1 MQRRVEGR
9 TKIARAKIAL
19 IGGGNIGGLL
29 AQIICEKNLG
39 DVSIFD
45 INAGV
50 AQGKALDISCSAPID
65 SFDATLRGGSDSE
78 LLADADVIIV
88 TAGLPRKPGMSRDD
102 LVESNAKIISSIAK
116 HIASEA
122 PQAFVICITNPLDV
136 MVGHL
141 QREAGLAPHKIVGMA
156 GVLDSARFRRFLA
169 DELGV
174 STQDVNAFV
183 LGGHGDTMV
192 PLARYSSVAGIP
204 LPEIIKMGW
213 LSQTRLDEI
222 VARTR
227 SGGAEVVGLMGTS
240 AYFAPA
246 AAAISMA
253 QSYLKDQKR
262 ILPCA
267 AYCAGEYGVDGLYV
281 GVPALIG
288 ANGVEKIIEISLDE
302 EEKSLFGKSVEAVET
317 LNKVLVQ
324 LRADKKI

>member
-1 MQRRVEGR
+1 MERRAQSIR
-9 TKIARAKIAL
+9 RAKIAL
-19 IGGGNIGGLL
+19 VGGGNIGGLL
-29 AQIICEKNLG
+29 AQLICEKNLG

-45 INAGV
+45 IQGGV
-50 AQGKALDISCSAPID
+50 AQGKALDISCSAPIE
-65 SFDATLRGGSDSE
+65 SFDSTLRGGSE
-78 LLADADVIIV
+78 EALLANADVIIV

-102 LVESNAKIISSIAK
+102 LVESNAKIVSSIAK
-116 HIASEA
+116 HIASQA
-122 PQAFVICITNPLDV
+122 ADAFVICITNPLDV

-141 QREAGLAPHKIVGMA
+141 QREAGLDPHKVVGMA

-174 STQDVNAFV
+174 STQDVSAFV
-183 LGGHGDTMV
+183 LGGHGDSMV
-192 PLARYSSVAGIP
+192 PLARYSSVGGIP
-204 LPEIIKMGW
+204 LPEIVSMGW
-213 LSQTRLDEI
+213 ISQGRIDEI

-227 SGGAEVVGLMGTS
+227 AGGAEVVELMGTS

-267 AYCAGEYGVDGLYV
+267 AYCEGQYGVAGLYV

-288 ANGVEKIIEISLDE
+288 ANGVEKIVEISLDE
-302 EEKSLFGKSVEAVET
+302 EEKSLFGKSVEAVKT
-317 LNKVLVQ
+317 LNSVLDK
-324 LRADKKI
+324 LRAAKKI